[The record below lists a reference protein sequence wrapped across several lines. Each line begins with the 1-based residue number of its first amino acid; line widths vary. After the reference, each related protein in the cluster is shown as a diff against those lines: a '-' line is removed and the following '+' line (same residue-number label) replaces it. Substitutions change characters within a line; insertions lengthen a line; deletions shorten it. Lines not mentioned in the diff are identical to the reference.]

1 MFGTLLSATGVD
13 MVAMAIIL
21 LSSVLFAAD
30 WMFFALCHNDNII
43 TPPTALAIT
52 E

>member
-1 MFGTLLSATGVD
+1 MFGALLLATRVD
-13 MVAMAIIL
+13 MVEMASIL
-21 LSSVLFAAD
+21 LSSVLFAD
-30 WMFFALCHNDNII
+30 LCHNDNII